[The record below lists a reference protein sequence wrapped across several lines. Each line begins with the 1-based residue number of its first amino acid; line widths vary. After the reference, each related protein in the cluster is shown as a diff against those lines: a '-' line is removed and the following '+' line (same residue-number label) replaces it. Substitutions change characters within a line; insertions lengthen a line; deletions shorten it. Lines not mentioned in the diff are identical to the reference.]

1 MVKKTGEATVE
12 GKGERKVAENYSQ
25 EGSIRSM
32 HEDIGDIEA
41 QVIMVHE
48 RKNTLY
54 NDDMHFVKRTK
65 QLNEFGE

>member
-1 MVKKTGEATVE
+1 
-12 GKGERKVAENYSQ
+12 
-25 EGSIRSM
+25 M